1 MGIFSGIVGFGLGY
15 AAGMRIGDRPIR
27 SLQRTADDARARARS
42 LSDAADRLRSRM
54 SGSDGRTVDVR
65 QVRDVMTVVPETVG
79 ATASLRDAAT
89 IMERADVG
97 DVLVVEGEELV
108 GVLTDR
114 DIAVRAVG
122 GGRDVST
129 TLVGDVFTPG
139 AVTVSPAATVHEA
152 MELMREHDVRRL
164 PVVDEGHPVGVVS
177 IGDLAVSREPTSLLA
192 DITVAP
198 PNT

>member
-1 MGIFSGIVGFGLGY
+1 MGMFSGIVGFGLGY
-15 AAGMRIGDRPIR
+15 AAGMKIGDRPIR

-54 SGSDGRTVDVR
+54 SGSGSRTVDVR

-79 ATASLRDAAT
+79 ATASLRDAAA
-89 IMERADVG
+89 IMGRADVG
-97 DVLVVEGEELV
+97 DVLVVEGEDLL

-122 GGRDVST
+122 GGRDIST
-129 TLVGDVFTPG
+129 TLVGDVYTPG
-139 AVTVSPAATVHEA
+139 AVTISPAATVHEA
-152 MELMREHDVRRL
+152 IELMREHDVRRL
-164 PVVDEGHPVGVVS
+164 PVVDERRPVGVVS
-177 IGDLAVSREPTSLLA
+177 IGDLAVSREPASLLA

>member
-54 SGSDGRTVDVR
+54 SGAGARTVDVR

>member
-15 AAGMRIGDRPIR
+15 AAGMRVGDRPIR

-42 LSDAADRLRSRM
+42 ISDAADRVRSRM
-54 SGSDGRTVDVR
+54 SGAGARTVDVR

-79 ATASLRDAAT
+79 ATAPLRDAAA

-97 DVLVVEGEELV
+97 DVLVVEGDELL

-114 DIAVRAVG
+114 DIAVRAVA

-129 TLVGDVFTPG
+129 TVARDVFTPG
-139 AVTVSPAATVHEA
+139 AVTISPTATVQEA
-152 MELMREHDVRRL
+152 IELMRRHDVRRL
-164 PVVDEGHPVGVVS
+164 PVVEDGRPVGVVS